1 MATLKANH
9 YYVRK
14 KEYDK
19 SSLGIKEIMP
29 LSDIT
34 VTDLFAAQYE
44 DMTGNKNGTPE

>member
-14 KEYDK
+14 KEFDK

-29 LSDIT
+29 LEDRKVS
-34 VTDLFAAQYE
+34 DLFAAQCD
-44 DMTGNKNGTPE
+44 DMTGCNKDK